1 MSIFLWN
8 LVKKRTFGQ
17 KWCPLKKKGQNASFR
32 ELKDE
37 KGRVDSPETGSM
49 LQLLKDQEVKIN
61 HILHL

>member
-1 MSIFLWN
+1 MTSF
-8 LVKKRTFGQ
+8 KE
-17 KWCPLKKKGQNASFR
+17 KGQNISFR